1 MPKIARC
8 AVLAHELTKL
18 NEKCGFINNSG
29 SSPLSSLYCF
39 HGIWEPSFLQVHMS
53 SRSLSVRKTR
63 ARNCTLCG
71 LGPRNDQTGQA
82 MMSNY
87 GRRRTVTK
95 IQARGGTSSIQQE
108 RNPHDLFLMNAR
120 RALKHRTT
128 TAGGSRKQGSRL
140 KL

>member
-18 NEKCGFINNSG
+18 NETFGFINNS
-29 SSPLSSLYCF
+29 SSSLFPSFYCF
-39 HGIWEPSFLQVHMS
+39 HGIWEPSFLQKHMS
-53 SRSLSVRKTR
+53 IRSLSVRKTR

-95 IQARGGTSSIQQE
+95 IEAMGGTSLIQQE
-108 RNPHDLFLMNAR
+108 QNQHECEESLETQDNNRRRFEKAR
-120 RALKHRTT
+120 IQAQIVTE
-128 TAGGSRKQGSRL
+128 
-140 KL
+140 